1 VPEIKVG
8 IRDLIVN
15 AERERFRSD
24 ALWESRS
31 ETKWTSS
38 TAPNGDILSPTIF
51 LKKESLAQAM
61 AAGRDEQIWLI
72 DFDETLRGLGVSVPP
87 EA

>member
-1 VPEIKVG
+1 
-8 IRDLIVN
+8 
-15 AERERFRSD
+15 
-24 ALWESRS
+24 
-31 ETKWTSS
+31 
-38 TAPNGDILSPTIF
+38 LSPTIF

-72 DFDETLRGLGVSVPP
+72 DSMNAPAGGQRSA